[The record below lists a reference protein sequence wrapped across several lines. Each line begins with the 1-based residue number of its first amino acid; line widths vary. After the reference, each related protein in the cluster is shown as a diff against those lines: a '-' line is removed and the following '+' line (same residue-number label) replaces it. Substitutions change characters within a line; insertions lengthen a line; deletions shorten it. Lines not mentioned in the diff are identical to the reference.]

1 MLDRNFN
8 RKLVYYLMHRLDIQ
22 PEDKFHNYS
31 GFVGDVFIEVTMGI
45 SIYVKAS
52 HEPNHRIMGEI
63 RGIKYLAKKLGYD

>member
-31 GFVGDVFIEVTMGI
+31 GFVGDVFIEVAMGI
-45 SIYVKAS
+45 SIYIKAS
-52 HEPNHRIMGEI
+52 HESNHRIMVGVK
-63 RGIKYLAKKLGYD
+63 GVKYLAKKLGYD